1 MSIFKDLFILIFDVC
16 EHLPYMSI
24 PHVHAMFSKTGRGH
38 HAPGTRVTDSC
49 EPPNGDQ
56 EKKKPRLLQ
65 EQSQLLTIGLSFQT
79 CESTIFINWCLLEEF
94 QRTII

>member
-56 EKKKPRLLQ
+56 EKKTQ
-65 EQSQLLTIGLSFQT
+65 ASA
-79 CESTIFINWCLLEEF
+79 
-94 QRTII
+94 RTVTALNHWAIIPDL

>member
-24 PHVHAMFSKTGRGH
+24 PHVQAMFSKTGRGH
-38 HAPGTRVTDSC
+38 HALGTRVTDSC

-56 EKKKPRLLQ
+56 KTNPRLLQ
-65 EQSQLLTIGLSFQT
+65 EQSQLLTIGPSFQT
-79 CESTIFINWCLLEEF
+79 HESIIFINWCLLEEF
-94 QRTII
+94 QRSII